1 MEGSA
6 VLELKK
12 VLFDAYDGF
21 SDKRIKNLEKGD
33 TFIVDD
39 RESSDVGADRRL
51 YLWFCRVFVT
61 VLNEGEIRI
70 TFRGQLPMS
79 EAVQD
84 WLDWHLA
91 IKEETRPYSW
101 YVNLKRGE
109 QFTLRDLAREI
120 ISIVSSGER
129 YDENAY
135 KFVCPRLE
143 ETLLKLLSVL
153 DRVWL

>member
-1 MEGSA
+1 MDGSS
-6 VLELKK
+6 VPELKK

-39 RESSDVGADRRL
+39 RSDDDFDAKGRL
-51 YLWFCRVFVT
+51 YLWFCQVLVT
-61 VLNEGEIRI
+61 VLNEGEIKI

-91 IKEETRPYSW
+91 IEEETKPHSW
-101 YVNLKRGE
+101 HVNLQRGE
-109 QFTLRDLAREI
+109 QFTLRDLASEI
-120 ISIVSSGER
+120 ISIVNSGER
-129 YDENAY
+129 YDEKAY

-143 ETLLKLLSVL
+143 NTLLNLLSVL